1 MSIET
6 ATFAQIVAQTV
17 ADGRALAE
25 ANMLDTCTITRAG
38 TGTGPWNDLTGQYD
52 PPARVTVYGPD
63 IAPAYG
69 KCKIQD
75 KSIIA
80 GSTSS
85 NAGERAVIAQGSEL
99 QLPVIESAAV
109 AINDVAHIDN
119 CVLDP
124 SLTDHEYTISARH
137 GKSQATSRR
146 LRVVEVT
153 A

>member
-1 MSIET
+1 ML
-6 ATFAQIVAQTV
+6 
-17 ADGRALAE
+17 ADDIMRVLPELRAAAE
-25 ANMLDTCTITRAG
+25 SLMLDTCTITRAG
-38 TGTGPWNDLTGQYD
+38 TGTGPWNDETGQYD
-52 PPARVTVYGPD
+52 PPARITVYT
-63 IAPAYG
+63 G

-85 NAGERAVIAQGSEL
+85 DAGERAVIAQGSEL
-99 QLPVIESAAV
+99 QLPVIESASV

-124 SLTDHEYTISARH
+124 SLTDREYTISARH

-146 LRVVEVT
+146 LRVTEVT
-153 A
+153 G